1 MTAATSST
9 CGGPRIAVVGSL
21 NVDLTF
27 AVDRLPGAGETVLAM
42 APAVVALGGK
52 GGNQAAAA
60 AALGASVSMI
70 GRVGDDHYGQQILSD
85 LTNRGIDISATAVT
99 VGSPS
104 GTAVIAVDR
113 AGDNLII
120 VDAGAN
126 GQLRPEDLAGTSLQ
140 DAAAVLI
147 QLEIPWPTVAAA
159 VQAARG
165 LVILNPAPAA
175 PIDPQVLALVD
186 VLVPNVLELGLLSGT
201 EPPATFAEV
210 VRLARKLAAGTD
222 VVVTLG
228 GDGAVAVARCHGEA
242 VHVPAPRAK
251 VVDTTGAGDC
261 FCGTLAISL
270 CEGLSLVDAV
280 RRSVASASIS
290 ISAAGA
296 RGRLPG
302 RAEAESLAAEIA
314 PRVIEL
320 E

>member
-1 MTAATSST
+1 MTAGTAATN
-9 CGGPRIAVVGSL
+9 GGPRIAVVGSL

-27 AVDRLPGAGETVLAM
+27 AVDRLPGAGETILAL

-60 AALGASVSMI
+60 AAFGASVSMI

-85 LTNRGIDISATAVT
+85 LTSRGIDISATAIT
-99 VGSPS
+99 GGSPS

-113 AGDNLII
+113 AGSNLII

-126 GQLRPEDLAGTSLQ
+126 GLLGPDDLAGTALQ

-159 VQAARG
+159 VRAARG

-175 PIDPQVLALVD
+175 PIDPQVLGLVD
-186 VLVPNVLELGLLSGT
+186 VLVPNVLELGLLSGA
-201 EPPATFAEV
+201 EPPETIAEV

-228 GDGAVAVARCHGEA
+228 GDGAVAVGRCDGEA
-242 VHVPAPRAK
+242 VHVPAPRVK
-251 VVDTTGAGDC
+251 VADTTGAGDC
-261 FCGTLAISL
+261 FCGTLAVSL
-270 CEGLSLVDAV
+270 CEGLSLADAV
-280 RRSVASASIS
+280 RRSVAAATIS

-296 RGRLPG
+296 RGGLPG
-302 RAEAESLAAEIA
+302 RAEAESLASGIVPSA
-314 PRVIEL
+314 IEL